1 LFRCLY
7 STDYMYKAKFLN
19 NRKLRHSAE
28 GKFND
33 FLATN
38 LGIVLGIGL
47 LSWAIINGS
56 KATKFFYNPGGLAI
70 VLGGTIAATLISF
83 PLTEV
88 LGVFKSFRIVFFST
102 KQDADFASFTIT
114 DAIETSLHSFKQ
126 EFGFKEIIEDC
137 ASQVYDPF
145 LRDGLSL
152 VAASYPPEMVKET
165 LEISITNKNLRDL
178 GQVRLLKNMGNFSP
192 TFGIIGTVIGLIQ
205 MMAVVKTD
213 ISNVGEGLATA
224 FVATFYGALLANL
237 FFHPMAEKLDSR
249 RRKNNINLNL
259 ILTGTLLIQA
269 KHHPLY
275 IEATLNSFMP
285 PNERFARFKNGEYIG
300 NPRIKLTD
308 KNTKKSSKKLKRK
321 TGEDLEDIF

>member
-1 LFRCLY
+1 
-7 STDYMYKAKFLN
+7 MYRSKGRLN
-19 NRKLRHSAE
+19 RRLRHCAE

-38 LGIVLGIGL
+38 LGILLGIGL

-56 KATKFFYNPGGLAI
+56 KATKFFYNPEGIAI

-102 KQDADFASFTIT
+102 KQDADFAVYTIT
-114 DAIETSLHSFKQ
+114 DAVETSLHSFKQ
-126 EFGFKEIIEDC
+126 DLSFKEIVEDC

-152 VAASYPPEMVKET
+152 IAASYPAEMVKET
-165 LEISITNKNLRDL
+165 MEISIANKNLRDL

-213 ISNVGEGLATA
+213 ISNVGQGLATA

-249 RRKNNINLNL
+249 RRKNNVNLNL
-259 ILTGTLLIQA
+259 ILTATLLIHA
-269 KHHPLY
+269 RHNPLY
-275 IEATLNSFMP
+275 IEANLNSFMA
-285 PNERFARFKNGEYIG
+285 PNERFGRFKNGEYIG

-308 KNTKKSSKKLKRK
+308 KEARKTKKIKKK
-321 TGEDLEDIF
+321 TGDNFDRDIF